1 MGGELKPRRRF
12 SIVRIFKVRESG
24 NAEFWIANLIVMA
37 STVLGVYLA
46 AQAGFTTALQFEVA
60 RSERDGYYLRRA
72 LLDEVKDNLDSVDD
86 WSQSFEKALRNRIS
100 ASYFLPSDSW
110 VVYWSDKNGW
120 SNAGIVPDELKM
132 KTFVWETMKQQ
143 SITFQLAPQ
152 LLSGVRRYYDGM
164 DGAMK
169 DVLSHEWKA
178 GPAAKAILADT
189 KRMRDEIV
197 PAFEKDIAELKASLE
212 AQGVPIK

>member
-1 MGGELKPRRRF
+1 LGGEFKPRRRF
-12 SIVRIFKVRESG
+12 SVVRIFKVRESG
-24 NAEFWIANLIVMA
+24 NAEFWVANLIVMA

-46 AQAGFTTALQFEVA
+46 AQAGFKTALQFEVA
-60 RSERDGYYLRRA
+60 RNERDGYYLRRA

-100 ASYFLPSDSW
+100 DSYFLPSDTW

-164 DGAMK
+164 DGNMK
-169 DVLSHEWKA
+169 EVTGKQWKA
-178 GPAAKAILADT
+178 GPAAKAILDDT

-197 PAFEKDIAELKASLE
+197 PAFEKDIAELRASLE

>member
-86 WSQSFEKALRNRIS
+86 WSQAFEKALRNRIS

-178 GPAAKAILADT
+178 GPAARAILADT
-189 KRMRDEIV
+189 KRMRGEIV